1 MILPLSN
8 CCFFS
13 RLTSNPTWFLYSIY
27 PFTFIIQFHYIADT
41 FIELSIP
48 YFVFLLLFP
57 PFFLLFLLFFSWIN
71 FLPLLTPYPALV
83 TLVAI
88 WHFWSPFSDL
98 KESESPAYFVFQ
110 LSFYSLSSGAQLHTV
125 TKLAFILIAAT
136 HSHDYFSAI
145 FSFTPLTS
153 AERIQSLFFG
163 K

>member
-1 MILPLSN
+1 MIPPLSN
-8 CCFFS
+8 CCLFS

-41 FIELSIP
+41 FIELSIT
-48 YFVFLLLFP
+48 YLVFLLLSS
-57 PFFLLFLLFFSWIN
+57 PFSFSFSFFSWIN

-88 WHFWSPFSDL
+88 WQLWSPFSDF

-110 LSFYSLSSGAQLHTV
+110 FLSYSLSSGAQLHTV
-125 TKLAFILIAAT
+125 TKLAFNLIAAT
-136 HSHDYFSAI
+136 HSDDYFSAI
-145 FSFTPLTS
+145 FSFTSLTS
-153 AERIQSLFFG
+153 AGRVQSLFFG